1 MNGGQRILEL
11 SRSIKDQSN
20 GNTALLGE
28 IFQGKLLIQMGLANP
43 LNIFSNIAHP
53 VSYVISCQT
62 TCGTYME
69 IDQRSKYQG
78 KQHDQ

>member
-43 LNIFSNIAHP
+43 LNIFSNIAL

-62 TCGTYME
+62 TRGTYME
-69 IDQRSKYQG
+69 IDQRSTYQG